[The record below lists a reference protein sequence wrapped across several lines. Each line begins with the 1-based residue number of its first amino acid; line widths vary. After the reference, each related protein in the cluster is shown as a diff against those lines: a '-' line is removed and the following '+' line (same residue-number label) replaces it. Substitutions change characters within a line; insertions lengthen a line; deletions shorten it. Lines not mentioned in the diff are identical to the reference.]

1 MADHRVIGGDVGGSG
16 VKAALVDT
24 KRGVLTSERL
34 RLPTPQPATPAQVA
48 DTVAELVDRLGGAS
62 TVGVT
67 VPGVVRRGVVSTAA
81 NIDPAWI
88 GTDARTLFSGRLGVP
103 CEVTNDADA
112 AGLAEM
118 RFGAGVGRTGV
129 VVVVTLGTGIG
140 SAVFVDGVLV
150 PNTELG
156 HMEFRGQV
164 AEHYAASV
172 VRKAEGLSWES
183 WGRRVG
189 RYLRMV
195 TTLFSP
201 ELIVVGGGV
210 SRKFDRFAD
219 EIASIMEGRTE
230 VVPATLRNQAGI
242 VGAALV
248 ATGNT

>member
-1 MADHRVIGGDVGGSG
+1 M
-16 VKAALVDT
+16 
-24 KRGVLTSERL
+24 
-34 RLPTPQPATPAQVA
+34 A

-103 CEVTNDADA
+103 CEVINDADA

-140 SAVFVDGVLV
+140 SAVSVDGVLL

-172 VRKAEGLSWES
+172 VRKAEGLVGVV
-183 WGRRVG
+183 GRRVG

-219 EIASIMEGRTE
+219 EITSRVGDRTE
-230 VVPATLRNQAGI
+230 VMPATLRNQAGI